1 MRRYS
6 PLLLITPFA
15 LAACG
20 IDSPV
25 SPTPSRTAA
34 FAVVASSSSAQA
46 AVTSPFH
53 LEFDDFNP
61 CTGLLEHFVFDGTQ
75 RLLSFG
81 DHSVLHISGTV
92 TTSDGWA
99 GKFNRQL
106 VNQGGVLT
114 WRFLDFE
121 VGPANERQL
130 FTGILHGT
138 LVDGEI
144 VWSVQNVSL
153 KCIGKPSTQ

>member
-25 SPTPSRTAA
+25 SPTASRTAV
-34 FAVVASSSSAQA
+34 FAVGASSSSAQA
-46 AVTSPFH
+46 VVTTPFH
-53 LEFDDFNP
+53 LEFNDFNP
-61 CTGLLEHFVFDGTQ
+61 CTGVLEHFVFEGTQ
-75 RLLSFG
+75 RLQSFG

-92 TTSDGWA
+92 TTSDGWV

-114 WRFLDFE
+114 WRFLDWE
-121 VGPANERQL
+121 VGPTHARQL

-144 VWSVQNVSL
+144 VWSVQKASL
-153 KCIGKPSTQ
+153 RCIGKPSTE